1 MWFANHVFWWTCMW
15 SDMVW
20 VRHVRHVGHVTKP
33 LLDGT
38 SDNVSLRSSQHW
50 LFGVPCNAKGSCFW
64 TQTLLS
70 LHVSSAISVSGNNVI
85 SLLQVESTFWKFD
98 LRNDLTSRHSDL
110 RGSTPLLPWR
120 PHRAWRKH
128 EAQDPHCMTSTQD
141 PKDAEETD
149 EWPMNEKWILS
160 IFLAFSRVLPFFLI
174 FLLKMARH
182 KSIAPKKVPRCRRD
196 ELCPFT
202 SKLILPC
209 TWVTT

>member
-1 MWFANHVFWWTCMW
+1 MFFGELGCGLIWSEWDMWDMW
-15 SDMVW
+15 DMW
-20 VRHVRHVGHVTKP
+20 PSLFLMGLLTTFRSVRHSTDFLEFPAMQKETVF
-33 LLDGT
+33 
-38 SDNVSLRSSQHW
+38 S
-50 LFGVPCNAKGSCFW
+50 

-128 EAQDPHCMTSTQD
+128 EVHEAQDPHCMTSKRRTQ
-141 PKDAEETD
+141 KMLKKL
-149 EWPMNEKWILS
+149 MNDRWILS
-160 IFLAFSRVLPFFLI
+160 IFLSVLPF
-174 FLLKMARH
+174 FLLKMARWH
-182 KSIAPKKVPRCRRD
+182 TSIAPKTVPRCRRD

-209 TWVTT
+209 TCTWVTT